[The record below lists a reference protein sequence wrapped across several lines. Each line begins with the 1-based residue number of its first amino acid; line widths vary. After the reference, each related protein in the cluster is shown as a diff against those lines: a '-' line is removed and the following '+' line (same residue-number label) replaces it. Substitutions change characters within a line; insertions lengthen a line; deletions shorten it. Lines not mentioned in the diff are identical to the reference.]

1 MFTETNDQSG
11 VLLFIAA
18 WQKESRIVEDC
29 RAEKNGTGV
38 GGVGGGTAKLSHPCQ
53 SVRQRNTPPC
63 TDLDLEPP
71 LGLITVTD

>member
-1 MFTETNDQSG
+1 MPYMFTEMNDQSG

-18 WQKESRIVEDC
+18 WQKESKEDC
-29 RAEKNGTGV
+29 SAEEN
-38 GGVGGGTAKLSHPCQ
+38 GGGTAKLSHPCQ